1 MLSELKVNHNSVDR
15 LACIV
20 VHFHIQAASSTS
32 YHRST
37 ASWQLAKRSKSV
49 KSIQAPSSQL
59 QPAAEGIMKH
69 WHWSIHST
77 PRNARDWTGQ
87 QRMHGCIPVGACLDV
102 PCLQFCHVN
111 YYLLLLQSCQSPPR
125 LGKSPF
131 QLARPCPST
140 GTSSPMWALPWFGCT
155 CTSRPWHHPIPTG
168 QWLAVVPHETASL
181 FSWCGC
187 EGTKGE
193 SSTRKDA

>member
-1 MLSELKVNHNSVDR
+1 MWHGTCKHNKIWNAAYIIKNKWLRYYKHDYYVSGIKVLSELKVNHNSVDR

-87 QRMHGCIPVGACLDV
+87 QRMHGCILCV
-102 PCLQFCHVN
+102 P
-111 YYLLLLQSCQSPPR
+111 
-125 LGKSPF
+125 
-131 QLARPCPST
+131 
-140 GTSSPMWALPWFGCT
+140 
-155 CTSRPWHHPIPTG
+155 
-168 QWLAVVPHETASL
+168 ASL
-181 FSWCGC
+181 CHACNSAIAQERCMLTLRADSNELNIWLD
-187 EGTKGE
+187 TLIL
-193 SSTRKDA
+193 

>member
-1 MLSELKVNHNSVDR
+1 MWHGTCKHNKIWNAAYIIKNKWLRYYKHDYYVSGIKVLSELKVNHNSVDR

-77 PRNARDWTGQ
+77 PRNARDWTTAHT
-87 QRMHGCIPVGACLDV
+87 RVHSVCACLIV
-102 PCLQFCHVN
+102 PYCHAILPCN
-111 YYLLLLQSCQSPPR
+111 LLHKYIIVL
-125 LGKSPF
+125 
-131 QLARPCPST
+131 
-140 GTSSPMWALPWFGCT
+140 
-155 CTSRPWHHPIPTG
+155 
-168 QWLAVVPHETASL
+168 
-181 FSWCGC
+181 
-187 EGTKGE
+187 
-193 SSTRKDA
+193 